1 MSALE
6 ELAAQRHPSVRA
18 AARWLVVNRALEGA
32 PRGVSWLFEDIA
44 AKLLEAVQGDDP
56 ELTRALVLLTQAKD
70 AAVRAKIA
78 ELDA

>member
-1 MSALE
+1 MSGLA
-6 ELAAQRHPSVRA
+6 ELALGRNPAVKS
-18 AARWLVVNRALEGA
+18 AARWLVVNQALEGA
-32 PRGVSWLFEDIA
+32 PRGVSWLFEDLG
-44 AKLLEAVQGDDP
+44 AKLLEAVRVDDP